1 MIAIFRIL
9 FIIASVIFTTL
20 YYIDV
25 SLQAVIIGGL
35 VSAVLAL
42 AIIIVIEYVSHT
54 FSTRILLAA
63 LLGLFIGLI
72 FSHLLVIAFASM
84 PLAIS
89 GESQAVVKALIYHVI
104 GFATMLFFVINNDSI
119 SLLDYIIPEKTEEG
133 KESGIAYKILDTSVI
148 IDGRIADICDTG
160 FIEGILVIPN
170 FVLNELQMIAD
181 SADSI
186 KRNRGRRGLDILNK
200 MQKDQT
206 IMVKISDMDFP
217 EIHEVDAK
225 LVKMAKVMKA
235 MVITNDFNLNKVAE
249 FHGVKV
255 LNINQLSN
263 ALKPIVLPGEEM
275 KVALI
280 KEGKDSNQAIGYLD
294 DGTMVVVENGRRRL
308 GHEVDVI
315 VTSVLQTTAGRM
327 IFGRIRE
334 D

>member
-9 FIIASVIFTTL
+9 FIIASVVFTSL

-25 SLQAVIIGGL
+25 SLQAVILGGL
-35 VSAVLAL
+35 ISAVAAL

-63 LLGLFIGLI
+63 LLGLFVGLI

-89 GESQAVVKALIYHVI
+89 AESQSVVKALIYHVI

-200 MQKDQT
+200 MQKDHS
-206 IMVKISDMDFP
+206 IVVKITDMDFKDIP
-217 EIHEVDAK
+217 DVDAK
-225 LVKMAKVMKA
+225 LVKLAKVMKA
-235 MVITNDFNLNKVAE
+235 RVVTNDFNLNKVAE

-263 ALKPIVLPGEEM
+263 SLKPIVLPGEDM
-275 KVALI
+275 KVMLL
-280 KEGKDSNQAIGYLD
+280 KEGKDANQAIGYLD
-294 DGTMVVVENGRRRL
+294 DGTMVVVENGRKRL
-308 GHEVDVI
+308 NNEVDVT
-315 VTSVLQTTAGRM
+315 VTSVLQTT
-327 IFGRIRE
+327 
-334 D
+334 